1 MIIIDNFIKDQ
12 NLLNKFED
20 ANMTWPSPYTW
31 VPFGST
37 YGSINP
43 YLQLINYIWIE
54 NSPLPTLN
62 KEDIEGFEYWTGSYV
77 AGDRREVE
85 QGGEFYHLNKHFDKD
100 ESLFH
105 RTGQVSCPM
114 VGTIFYPCR
123 ENDEVVGGN
132 LKIWETKNFVA
143 NPVIYDLIRPK
154 FNRLIIFDAS
164 QMHAVTMVKQG
175 SRKAVAINLWN
186 TQPETF
192 YE

>member
-31 VPFGST
+31 APFGST
-37 YGSINP
+37 YDSINP

-186 TQPETF
+186 TKPETF